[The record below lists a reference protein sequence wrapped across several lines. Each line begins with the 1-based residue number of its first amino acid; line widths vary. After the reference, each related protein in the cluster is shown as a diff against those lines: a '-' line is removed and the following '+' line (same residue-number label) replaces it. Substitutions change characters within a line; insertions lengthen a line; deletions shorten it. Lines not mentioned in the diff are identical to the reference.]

1 MNRQLLRAVDDAAE
15 ALESREV
22 PGELFAQVIDLLEA
36 ITARSREQAEQALLA
51 SSMTVAERRKLV
63 LELARDE
70 RDKRQ
75 ERQRHFARALFGEPA
90 WELLLAIFISEGEG
104 RSLALSK
111 AAELIDHPLTTTI
124 RWVEYLEASGLLIRE
139 RFGADRRVIN
149 IRPTTRAIAQ
159 IEAYFLGEKDDLDS
173 EPAEPRLFGRG
184 SSTARG

>member
-1 MNRQLLRAVDDAAE
+1 MNRQFLRAVDDAAE
-15 ALESREV
+15 ALGPREV
-22 PGELFAQVIDLLEA
+22 SGELFAQVIDLLEV
-36 ITARSREQAEQALLA
+36 ITTRSREQAEQALLP
-51 SSMTVAERRKLV
+51 SSLTVAERRKLV
-63 LELARDE
+63 LALAREE

-159 IEAYFLGEKDDLDS
+159 IEAYFLGETDS
-173 EPAEPRLFGRG
+173 FEADPVSARPFGRG
-184 SSTARG
+184 ASAARG